1 LDNQPRETNWQ
12 SALDEIKNQF
22 VAFLANMENYF
33 KSSCNG
39 VHWKHEGFDS
49 TTEKNSSVDP
59 NHGNRFFDT
68 QHLKET
74 DSTSIKHPSGLG
86 SRIFS
91 SINTSLS
98 QKLNASVEQHVS
110 TLSDGEDDFTMEMVE
125 SNAGVI
131 NASSVASIEEI
142 GMNEVATIKYYN
154 LLILEII

>member
-1 LDNQPRETNWQ
+1 
-12 SALDEIKNQF
+12 
-22 VAFLANMENYF
+22 
-33 KSSCNG
+33 
-39 VHWKHEGFDS
+39 
-49 TTEKNSSVDP
+49 
-59 NHGNRFFDT
+59 
-68 QHLKET
+68 
-74 DSTSIKHPSGLG
+74 LG

-142 GMNEVATIKYYN
+142 EMNEVATIKYYN